1 MSEIEI
7 KHNFAKNVRELRIS
21 RGLNQIQLG
30 EDLHYTSKAISK
42 WENEDVLPDIVTL
55 QMIAEYFNVTV
66 DDLISNQDAVK
77 KSHKKKNRVLITASS
92 CLLPFFIAA
101 IVSLILFLCKV
112 DKAWISF
119 IVALPASAITL
130 VVLSSLWFSK
140 VIRNIG
146 IILIIWTSALVA
158 ITFTNFNSYWWII
171 VLAAGILSIIA
182 VIFFNIKFK
191 SVEKKGE
198 E

>member
-7 KHNFAKNVRELRIS
+7 KRNFAKNVRELRIS

-30 EDLHYTSKAISK
+30 EALHYTSKAISK

-101 IVSLILFLCKV
+101 IVFLILYLCNV

-119 IVALPASAITL
+119 IVALPTSAATFI
-130 VVLSSLWFSK
+130 VLSALWFNK
-140 VIRNIG
+140 VARNIG
-146 IILIIWTSALVA
+146 IIILIWTSALVA
-158 ITFTNFNSYWWII
+158 MTFTNFNSYWWII

-191 SVEKKGE
+191 SVEKKDE

>member
-30 EDLHYTSKAISK
+30 EELHYTSKAISK

-55 QMIAEYFNVTV
+55 QMIAEFFNITV
-66 DDLISNQDAVK
+66 DDLISSENAVK
-77 KSHKKKNRVLITASS
+77 KSHKRKNQLLIAASS
-92 CLLPFFIAA
+92 TLLPYFLAA
-101 IVSLILFLCKV
+101 ITFLILYLNNIPC
-112 DKAWISF
+112 AWRSF
-119 IVALPASAITL
+119 IVAIPISAI
-130 VVLSSLWFSK
+130 VLIVFSSLWFHK
-140 VIRNIG
+140 ATRNISILVLIWASALTTIVFMDFNEYFW
-146 IILIIWTSALVA
+146 IILI
-158 ITFTNFNSYWWII
+158 
-171 VLAAGILSIIA
+171 AAGILSIIA

-191 SVEKKGE
+191 SVEEKSE